1 MLSPHPSP
9 TPTPRRIL
17 IVEDCSMLTT
27 LFGVVLRRAGHSV
40 ETVARGADAL
50 ARLRTSDYDVM
61 LADLTP
67 GDSRRG
73 RELVSA
79 VRQICRDVRVI
90 LSTGTF
96 EDARE
101 LEGADEV
108 LLKPFTPTQL
118 RCAVANLRPA
128 AELSAAPSPSPA
140 LRHQDYCRQT
150 AFLPP
155 LPRARAS
162 TPAQDAPDSAPTCQI
177 RRRHR

>member
-1 MLSPHPSP
+1 MQGEPWACDASIYSSTAYAGHDWLLAGDAGSTVDPLSS
-9 TPTPRRIL
+9 
-17 IVEDCSMLTT
+17 
-27 LFGVVLRRAGHSV
+27 FGVKKALISAWMGAVLLNTCLSRPAMRDAAV
-40 ETVARGADAL
+40 EFYNQREHQTFTDHARM
-50 ARLRTSDYDVM
+50 SEV
-61 LADLTP
+61 
-67 GDSRRG
+67 
-73 RELVSA
+73 
-79 VRQICRDVRVI
+79 
-90 LSTGTF
+90 
-96 EDARE
+96 
-101 LEGADEV
+101 ADEV